1 MRELKFRMWD
11 EKKNTV
17 TKPMLLEDMVLKAST
32 KNPETFHWNCDIP
45 IMQYTGL
52 KDKNGKEIYEGDIIR
67 IVNNKKTHT
76 KVLIEAVS
84 WNNEQ
89 SGFWPFTT
97 RIKSLFDNLNKNSCE
112 VVGNIHENPELIK

>member
-1 MRELKFRMWD
+1 MREIKFRAWQD
-11 EKKNTV
+11 EEKI
-17 TKPMLLEDMVLKAST
+17 MFE
-32 KNPETFHWNCDIP
+32 PEHINCYQMARHSKWPERQFRDL
-45 IMQYTGL
+45 MQYTGL

-76 KVLIEAVS
+76 KVLIEVVS